1 MQLIWERTQF
11 MNYQPRTIW
20 WCWPRMSFNNL
31 GLRNP
36 TRSRRSKARPL
47 NHNAHSLALFAV
59 FLRGFHGRDEILE
72 QGHRLGAVS

>member
-1 MQLIWERTQF
+1 
-11 MNYQPRTIW
+11 
-20 WCWPRMSFNNL
+20 MSFNNL

-47 NHNAHSLALFAV
+47 NHNAHGLSLFAV